1 VFSRAGKRLSA
12 AEPGPAVVV
21 AEAAASPPQ
30 VPDAAAGE
38 AAASP
43 PQGPGA
49 AAVVAASR
57 RQAPHAAVA
66 EGVA

>member
-1 VFSRAGKRLSA
+1 VFCPAGKRLSA

-21 AEAAASPPQ
+21 AEAASPPQ

-43 PQGPGA
+43 PQVPGA
-49 AAVVAASR
+49 AVVVVASP
-57 RQAPHAAVA
+57 QPAPDAAA
-66 EGVA
+66 EEGVA